1 MWTPANAGSDIMS
14 ARGNSEHDNFR
25 SRSNY
30 FLEDGSFFRV
40 RTLSLGYTFPS
51 ELFNNKVDRMRLY
64 VTGQNLF
71 TVTDYEGYDPEVGG
85 NGVSTRGID
94 KGSYPVSR
102 MVMVGLQLE
111 F

>member
-1 MWTPANAGSDIMS
+1 
-14 ARGNSEHDNFR
+14 
-25 SRSNY
+25 
-30 FLEDGSFFRV
+30 
-40 RTLSLGYTFPS
+40 
-51 ELFNNKVDRMRLY
+51 MRLY

-71 TVTDYEGYDPEVGG
+71 TVTNYEGYDPEVGG

-102 MVMVGLQLE
+102 MVMLGLQLE